1 MPVAAAI
8 AGASVIGGAVSMS
21 AASKAAKASKN
32 ATAANNA
39 LQTDIYNQNKAAL
52 SPYVAAGNTATP
64 AIQALL
70 GLGGGSGTPGQ
81 TDWAAYVN
89 GNPDAL
95 ANWNVVRGTRSDTFG
110 GDIAKFGQYHYGV
123 DGSRRDLTPFTSGG
137 TSGESAIEAQNAA
150 FKNFRDSTGYQDQ
163 FNEGQRAVT
172 SALGNRGMLD
182 SGAAQKALV
191 KYGNYQSSQSFGSYL
206 DRLVQ
211 QQGVGLGAAS
221 AQAGVGTNYAN
232 ATSANNTNN
241 ANTIGNA
248 ALSNASTI
256 NGVLQSGVSAY
267 SYNSGLKSSYGGGGG
282 SLDAG
287 QIF

>member
-1 MPVAAAI
+1 MVAVA
-8 AGASVIGGAVSMS
+8 IGGAALVGGAATV
-21 AASKAAKASKN
+21 AASSSATKASKKAN
-32 ATAANNA
+32 AANNA
-39 LQTDIYNQNKAAL
+39 LQTDIYNQNKVAL

-70 GLGGGSGTPGQ
+70 GLGGGAGTPGQ
-81 TDWAAYVN
+81 TDWAKYVS
-89 GNPDAL
+89 GNPDVA
-95 ANWNVVRGTRSDTFG
+95 AEWQRVNAQSPGQFAS
-110 GDIAKFGQYHYGV
+110 AAEFGQQHYNNFGSVEGRDISPYTTGATSASGV
-123 DGSRRDLTPFTSGG
+123 LQ
-137 TSGESAIEAQNAA
+137 AQDAA

-191 KYGNYQSSQSFGSYL
+191 KYGNYQANQSFGSYL

-232 ATSANNTNN
+232 ATSANNNNN
-241 ANTIGNA
+241 ANNIGNA
-248 ALSNASTI
+248 ALSNAGAI

-267 SYNSGLKSSYGGGGG
+267 SYNSGLKSSYGGGG